1 MGLQRQSF
9 PLRLQRAERPRDRR
23 RCTPGREGGGHLWR
37 TSRITKL
44 IMTTMITII
53 TMADLNKSIV
63 QLHLGPAVRPCGVR
77 GVGRHHAGDQ
87 RHLDMHSGQ
96 GDEGVSHQVYL
107 N

>member
-1 MGLQRQSF
+1 
-9 PLRLQRAERPRDRR
+9 
-23 RCTPGREGGGHLWR
+23 
-37 TSRITKL
+37 
-44 IMTTMITII
+44 MTTIITII

-96 GDEGVSHQVYL
+96 GEGVSHQVYL
-107 N
+107 IVQVIRDNLWSGFGEQELN